1 MSKKSEDAAVR
12 VICSNRR
19 ALHEFEVLERLECGM
34 ALAGTEVKSLRAGKA
49 SLEGAFARI
58 EKGEIWLYRAE
69 IPEYAM
75 GNRMNHEPKRKRKL
89 LLHSR
94 EIAKWEAA
102 ISQKG
107 CTLIPLRIYFTGARA
122 KVELALARGR
132 KLHDKREALKTKSA
146 KRDMARATGTRRR
159 I

>member
-1 MSKKSEDAAVR
+1 LSKKSEDAAVR